1 MKILTRSRVLDI
13 SSTIAALM
21 HTSNELLD
29 EGAAAGINYGLVLL
43 ADEIG
48 VLHVVQRMLNTHHG
62 EIKED
67 EKNETGN

>member
-1 MKILTRSRVLDI
+1 MLDI

-21 HTSNELLD
+21 STNNDLLD
-29 EGAAAGINYGLVLL
+29 KGTAAGINYGLVLL

>member
-13 SSTIAALM
+13 SSTIAVLM
-21 HTSNELLD
+21 HTNNDLLD
-29 EGAAAGINYGLVLL
+29 EGTAAGINFGLVML

-67 EKNETGN
+67 EKNETAN

>member
-21 HTSNELLD
+21 YTNNKRLD
-29 EGAAAGINYGLVLL
+29 EGTATGINFGLVML

-48 VLHVVQRMLNTHHG
+48 VLPVVQRMLNTHH
-62 EIKED
+62 EAMKEY
-67 EKNETGN
+67 EKNETAN

>member
-21 HTSNELLD
+21 HTNNELLD
-29 EGAAAGINYGLVLL
+29 EGTAAGINFGLVLL
-43 ADEIG
+43 SDEIG

-67 EKNETGN
+67 EKSETGN

>member
-21 HTSNELLD
+21 HTNNELLD
-29 EGAAAGINYGLVLL
+29 EGTAAGINYGLVLL

-48 VLHVVQRMLNTHHG
+48 VLHVVQRMLNTHHRG
-62 EIKED
+62 IKED
-67 EKNETGN
+67 EKNEAAN

>member
-13 SSTIAALM
+13 SSTIAALLS
-21 HTSNELLD
+21 TNNDLLD
-29 EGAAAGINYGLVLL
+29 KGTAARINYGLVLL

-48 VLHVVQRMLNTHHG
+48 VLHVVQRMLNTHYG
-62 EIKED
+62 AIKED

>member
-21 HTSNELLD
+21 YTNNKRLD
-29 EGAAAGINYGLVLL
+29 EGTAAGINFGLVML

-48 VLHVVQRMLNTHHG
+48 VLRVVQRMLNTHLG
-62 EIKED
+62 AIKED
-67 EKNETGN
+67 EKNEAAN

>member
-29 EGAAAGINYGLVLL
+29 EGTAAGINYGLVLL

-48 VLHVVQRMLNTHHG
+48 VLHVVQRMLNTHLG

>member
-13 SSTIAALM
+13 SSTIAAIM
-21 HTSNELLD
+21 HTNNELLD
-29 EGAAAGINYGLVLL
+29 ESTAAAVNFGLVLL

-48 VLHVVQRMLNTHHG
+48 VLHVVQRMLNTHYR

-67 EKNETGN
+67 KKK

>member
-21 HTSNELLD
+21 HTNNKLLD
-29 EGAAAGINYGLVLL
+29 EGTAAGINYGLVLL

-48 VLHVVQRMLNTHHG
+48 VLHIVQRMLNTRRG
-62 EIKED
+62 NTEEDD
-67 EKNETGN
+67 EK

>member
-21 HTSNELLD
+21 HTNNELLD
-29 EGAAAGINYGLVLL
+29 EGAAAGSKYGLVLL

-48 VLHVVQRMLNTHHG
+48 VLHVVQRMLNTHLG
-62 EIKED
+62 AIKED

>member
-13 SSTIAALM
+13 SATIAALM
-21 HTSNELLD
+21 YTNNELLD
-29 EGAAAGINYGLVLL
+29 EGNAAGINFGLVLL

-48 VLHVVQRMLNTHHG
+48 VLHVVQRMLNTHYR

-67 EKNETGN
+67 KKK